1 MKRKIFGIISFFVV
15 VNVLVTLLFAYWQK
29 PIAVDDFYAN
39 LIIGLNEIDQLIVNT
54 EIDNQDIMVIEDK
67 ITTLQND
74 IRSQVAITYDN
85 TPIYYLLINIFCIF
99 IVFLYIYIAMIRP
112 FDKMELYAKAVAEGN
127 FDTPLAYERANY
139 FGAFTWAFDHM
150 RREIKK
156 ARTAEQEAIENNKT
170 VIATFSHDI
179 RTPIASIRAYVEGLE
194 ANMDSTIEKRTRY
207 TKVIIK
213 KCDEVARLTDDLFL
227 HSISDLDRLRILPE
241 KVELSSF
248 LLEVLKELKNEQN
261 DLDFEI
267 ELLNKEII
275 VEIDRGRFQQ
285 VIENIIN
292 NARKY
297 ANTTISINLLINEN
311 QVEVTFQD
319 YGNGIADEDIPF
331 IFQKF
336 YRGKNSKE
344 VKGSGLGLYIA
355 KYIMNKMNGDI
366 KLQNT
371 NMGLNVKL
379 YLSIVEIDKIINT

>member
-74 IRSQVAITYDN
+74 IRSQVAITNDN

-379 YLSIVEIDKIINT
+379 YLSIDEIDTINT

>member
-379 YLSIVEIDKIINT
+379 YLSIDEIDTINT

>member
-379 YLSIVEIDKIINT
+379 YLSIVD

>member
-54 EIDNQDIMVIEDK
+54 EIENQDIMVIEDK

-379 YLSIVEIDKIINT
+379 YLSIDEIDTINT

>member
-285 VIENIIN
+285 AIENIIN

-379 YLSIVEIDKIINT
+379 YLSIVD

>member
-285 VIENIIN
+285 AIENIIN

-379 YLSIVEIDKIINT
+379 YLSIDEIDTINT

>member
-99 IVFLYIYIAMIRP
+99 IVFLYIYIAMIHP

-379 YLSIVEIDKIINT
+379 YLSIDEIDTINT

>member
-39 LIIGLNEIDQLIVNT
+39 QIIGLNEIDQLIVNT
-54 EIDNQDIMVIEDK
+54 EIENQDIMVIEDK

-379 YLSIVEIDKIINT
+379 YLSIDEIDTINT

>member
-99 IVFLYIYIAMIRP
+99 IVFLYIYIAMIGP

-379 YLSIVEIDKIINT
+379 YLSIDEIDTINT

>member
-1 MKRKIFGIISFFVV
+1 MMKRKIFGIISFFVV

-99 IVFLYIYIAMIRP
+99 IVFLYIYIAMIGP
-112 FDKMELYAKAVAEGN
+112 FEKMELYAKAVAEGN

-379 YLSIVEIDKIINT
+379 YLSIDEIDTINT

>member
-39 LIIGLNEIDQLIVNT
+39 QIIGLNEIDQLIVNT
-54 EIDNQDIMVIEDK
+54 EIENQDIMVIEDK
-67 ITTLQND
+67 ITALQND
-74 IRSQVAITYDN
+74 IRSQVAITNDN

-379 YLSIVEIDKIINT
+379 YLSIDEIDTINT